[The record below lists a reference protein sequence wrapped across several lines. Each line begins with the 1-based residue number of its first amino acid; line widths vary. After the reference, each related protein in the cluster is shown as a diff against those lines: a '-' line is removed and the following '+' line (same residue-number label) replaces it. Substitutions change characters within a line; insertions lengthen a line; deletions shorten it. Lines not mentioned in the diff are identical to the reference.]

1 MKWIAWSANPS
12 FRSTMVQ
19 EKVRTS
25 ALLQNGSTTIRNI
38 ASRQR
43 PLITLASASAAGYP
57 MTRQQMVTMAPSSS
71 DHSISC

>member
-1 MKWIAWSANPS
+1 
-12 FRSTMVQ
+12 MVQ

-43 PLITLASASAAGYP
+43 PLITLASARAAGYP

-71 DHSISC
+71 DHSISCW